1 VLCTR
6 AGGSRRPGLSKSE
19 KKRLCALMG
28 CKKLIADTSAH
39 GEHNVRLPLRVVVHV
54 LFFFERLRQ
63 STVFTYIVFILNL
76 VFTIM
81 VYVAR

>member
-1 VLCTR
+1 
-6 AGGSRRPGLSKSE
+6 
-19 KKRLCALMG
+19 MG